1 MPQVSLPVTRQI
13 GRALVLANPSSRAPL
28 VQALARLGYE
38 CGECD
43 DPYTAT
49 LELCRRRLAYQAMV
63 ISLAGLFRSELALIT
78 TVKRRFPHVEVWLA
92 HTDGRQADLAE
103 SMRLG
108 ADGLLG
114 EEGFHRIATS
124 AAPEAATYQSVP
136 ERLVPLPPSPS
147 TQTVVSAPDEPEEV
161 VVPGEPVLS
170 ADELRA
176 LLQDPPVMPPSA
188 GQENDA

>member
-1 MPQVSLPVTRQI
+1 MPEVSLPVSRPI
-13 GRALVLANPSSRAPL
+13 GRALVVASPTSRSQL
-28 VQALARLGYE
+28 VQTLVRLGFD
-38 CGECD
+38 CGESD
-43 DPYTAT
+43 DPYTAL
-49 LELCRRRLAYQAMV
+49 LELCRRRLAYRAMIV
-63 ISLAGLFRSELALIT
+63 SLAGLFRSELAVIS

-114 EEGFHRIATS
+114 EEGFHRIATAHS
-124 AAPEAATYQSVP
+124 PEPPAYHSMPQT
-136 ERLVPLPPSPS
+136 LVPLPSDPEPAKEPSAAEAS
-147 TQTVVSAPDEPEEV
+147 EV
-161 VVPGEPVLS
+161 VVPGEPVLT

-188 GQENDA
+188 SASEGES

>member
-1 MPQVSLPVTRQI
+1 MPEVSLPVTRSI
-13 GRALVLANPSSRAPL
+13 GRALVVANSSSRAHL
-28 VQALARLGYE
+28 VQTLARLGFD
-38 CGECD
+38 CAECD

-49 LELCRRRLAYQAMV
+49 LELCRRRLAYQAMIV
-63 ISLAGLFRSELALIT
+63 SLASLFRSELTLIA

-124 AAPEAATYQSVP
+124 APEPVTYQSMP
-136 ERLVPLPPSPS
+136 EALVPMPHAQPSHAVGP
-147 TQTVVSAPDEPEEV
+147 APAEPDEI
-161 VVPGEPVLS
+161 VVPGEPVLT

-188 GQENDA
+188 GQENEV

>member
-1 MPQVSLPVTRQI
+1 
-13 GRALVLANPSSRAPL
+13 
-28 VQALARLGYE
+28 VQTLERLGFD
-38 CGECD
+38 CAQCD

-49 LELCRRRLAYQAMV
+49 LELCRRRLAYRALIV
-63 ISLAGLFRSELALIT
+63 SLAGLFRSELALIS

-92 HTDGRQADLAE
+92 QTDGRQADLAE

-114 EEGFHRIATS
+114 DEGFHRIATMQ
-124 AAPEAATYQSVP
+124 AAEPAAYHSMPEG
-136 ERLVPLPPSPS
+136 LVPLAHTSTPPEP
-147 TQTVVSAPDEPEEV
+147 AAAEPEQA
-161 VVPGEPVLS
+161 VVPGEPVLT

-188 GQENDA
+188 GAEADS

>member
-1 MPQVSLPVTRQI
+1 MPPEVSLPVSRPI
-13 GRALVLANPSSRAPL
+13 GRALVVASASGRATVVETL
-28 VQALARLGYE
+28 KRLGFD
-38 CGECD
+38 CAECD
-43 DPYTAT
+43 DPYTAVM
-49 LELCRRRLAYQAMV
+49 ELCRRRLAYRALV
-63 ISLAGLFRSELALIT
+63 VSLASLFRSELALIT

-124 AAPEAATYQSVP
+124 QANEPVTYQSMP
-136 ERLVPLPPSPS
+136 EALVPLPHVPDAAQSPAES
-147 TQTVVSAPDEPEEV
+147 DEPV
-161 VVPGEPVLS
+161 IPGEPVLTT
-170 ADELRA
+170 DELRA

-188 GQENDA
+188 GQESDS